1 VFRKLLSLEEAQR
14 TIRRHFEPKPLGTE
28 EVPLLEAY
36 NRVLAKSVVSALDV
50 PPFDR
55 ATVDGYAVRAED
67 TFGAEENKPVKLVI
81 RGAVSIGEMPCVKV
95 ARGVVAEIV
104 TGAPMPEGADAVV
117 MAEDTVRKGNSVSIS
132 VAVVKAENVMKVG
145 SDIGKGGTVL
155 RAGQVLGSREVGVLA
170 AVGLA
175 RATVYR
181 VPSVAILSTG
191 GEVTEPGKKLPAG
204 RIYDI
209 NAYSLGAAVLE
220 CGGKPVFMGVSP
232 DERVKLRKALCRA
245 LASADV
251 VVTSGGVSV
260 GSKDVVPQI
269 VDSLGRPGV
278 VVSGIAIK
286 PGKPVTVAIADG
298 KPIFSLPGHP
308 ASALLVFHLLAKPII
323 AAMAGREEP
332 EGLKIKAI
340 AGMRMFPAKGR
351 KTFVM
356 VRLRREKSGGLVA
369 DPVESGGSGAITMLT
384 RADGFVEVAEDVQFV
399 DAGETVTVRLFR
411 NLVEGGFLAF

>member
-1 VFRKLLSLEEAQR
+1 MFRKLLSLEEARR

-28 EVPLLEAY
+28 EVSLLEAY
-36 NRVLAKSVVSALDV
+36 NRVLAKSVVAALDV

-67 TFGAEENKPVKLVI
+67 TFGAEENKPLKLVI
-81 RGAVSIGEMPCVKV
+81 CGSVGIGEMPHVKV
-95 ARGVVAEIV
+95 AKGTAAEIV
-104 TGAPMPEGADAVV
+104 TGAPMPGGADAVV
-117 MAEDTVRKGNSVSIS
+117 MAEDTERKGNNASVSAA
-132 VAVVKAENVMKVG
+132 VAKAENVMKAG
-145 SDIGKGGTVL
+145 SDIRKGGTVL

-175 RATVYR
+175 KTNVYR
-181 VPSVAILSTG
+181 VPQVAILSTG
-191 GEVTEPGKKLPAG
+191 GEVTEPGKKLPEG
-204 RIYDI
+204 KIYDT
-209 NAYSLGAAVLE
+209 NAYSLGTAIWE
-220 CGGKPVFMGVSP
+220 CAGKPIFTGVFP
-232 DERVKLRKALCRA
+232 DERVELEKALRQA
-245 LASADV
+245 LALADV

-260 GSKDVVPQI
+260 GPKDIMPRI
-269 VDSLGRPGV
+269 VGSLGRPGV

-286 PGKPVTVAIADG
+286 PGKPTTVAIADG

-323 AAMAGREEP
+323 SAMAGREEP
-332 EGLKIKAI
+332 EGLRVKAI

-351 KTFVM
+351 RTFVM
-356 VRLRREKSGGLVA
+356 VRLRREKSGELMA
-369 DPVESGGSGAITMLT
+369 DPVESGGSGAITMLAK
-384 RADGFVEVAEDVQFV
+384 ADGFVEVAENVQFV